1 MTDLGCK
8 VKNCVYHSEENLCSR
23 DTIKVDGSNATESC
37 STCCASFENLRDK
50 ATNSCVCGKQK
61 IEITCEAVN
70 CKFNENNN
78 CMANHIDVKPSKDK
92 SYGSTECASFMM
104 R

>member
-23 DTIKVDGSNATESC
+23 DTIKVGGSNAKESC

-50 ATNSCVCGKQK
+50 TTNSCVCGKQK
-61 IEITCEAVN
+61 IEISCEAVN
-70 CKFNENNN
+70 CKYNENNN